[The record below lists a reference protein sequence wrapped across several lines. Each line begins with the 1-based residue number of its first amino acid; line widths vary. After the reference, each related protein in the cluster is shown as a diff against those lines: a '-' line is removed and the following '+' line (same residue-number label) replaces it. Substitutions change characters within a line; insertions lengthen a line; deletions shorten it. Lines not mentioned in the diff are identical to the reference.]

1 MTFSFPEEKVL
12 KLRKEAASM
21 LRKKEISLCTLVS
34 FIGLASSTIP
44 AELPALLWY
53 RNLQMLKIS
62 QLHLEKSYD
71 SLVKL
76 SPAEESELTWW
87 KEEVQN
93 MEQLPIVRACMA

>member
-1 MTFSFPEEKVL
+1 
-12 KLRKEAASM
+12 
-21 LRKKEISLCTLVS
+21 
-34 FIGLASSTIP
+34 
-44 AELPALLWY
+44 
-53 RNLQMLKIS
+53 MLKIS